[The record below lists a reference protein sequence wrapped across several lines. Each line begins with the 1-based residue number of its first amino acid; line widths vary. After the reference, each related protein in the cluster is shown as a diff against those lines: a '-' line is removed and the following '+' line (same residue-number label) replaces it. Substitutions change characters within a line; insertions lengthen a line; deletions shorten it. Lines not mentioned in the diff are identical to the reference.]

1 MQINQTQGIKP
12 KMKEHKFRSGV
23 NWHGV
28 LKQKGI
34 KQTGVKQ
41 GFDVLQH
48 LHF

>member
-1 MQINQTQGIKP
+1 MQMKQPQGIKP
-12 KMKEHKFRSGV
+12 KMKQHKFRSGV

-28 LKQKGI
+28 LKQNVI
-34 KQTGVKQ
+34 RQTGVKQ